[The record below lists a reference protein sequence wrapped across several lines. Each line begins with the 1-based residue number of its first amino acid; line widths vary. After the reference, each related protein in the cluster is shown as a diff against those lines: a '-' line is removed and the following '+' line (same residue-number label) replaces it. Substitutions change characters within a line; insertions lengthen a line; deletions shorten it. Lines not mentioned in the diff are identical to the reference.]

1 MKGNERGL
9 MRRLIGYTMFWLAAG
24 MVLELFIE
32 NILISMLLILFF
44 LLLGYNLFI

>member
-1 MKGNERGL
+1 
-9 MRRLIGYTMFWLAAG
+9 MRKLIGYTMFWVAAG
-24 MVLELFIE
+24 MVVELFIS

>member
-1 MKGNERGL
+1 
-9 MRRLIGYTMFWLAAG
+9 MRKLTGYTMFWIAAG
-24 MVLELFIE
+24 MVFELFIK